1 MPARNLALFNSQRL
15 LCNRFQ
21 HHKVDMDSNIA
32 SSFSPKWQFRFDFF
46 NTNGAPNSPAFKA
59 AYKALPFG
67 QKIKVNF
74 NFFALFFGCIYLF
87 ILGMWR
93 KALTILGLTLVLGV
107 VLAFLPD
114 PIGRGIAIAWSLFI
128 ALTTNYNYYLEKVKG
143 DTSWNPFQGMR
154 W

>member
-1 MPARNLALFNSQRL
+1 
-15 LCNRFQ
+15 
-21 HHKVDMDSNIA
+21 MDSNIA

-46 NTNGAPNSPAFKA
+46 NTYGAPNSPAFKA

-67 QKIKVNF
+67 QKLKVNF

-107 VLAFLPD
+107 ILAFLPD
-114 PIGRGIAIAWSLFI
+114 PIGRGIAIAWTLFI